1 MTCINAGVCNKRLFY
16 PIIGGIFNLIV
27 NIIIYLVPG
36 DEEIIKHPFILG
48 MNSGLGMSFSI
59 IPFIY
64 SITHSKLRRRERLTT
79 NKMKEDIKKR
89 NDPGIKREK
98 YIIIIL
104 CAFLD
109 FIQKTLIFFFS
120 KNMKNINNVWIFNII
135 FLNAFAL
142 MMKENQLYIHHY
154 ISGGI
159 MILCG
164 LGLNVFNLYDL
175 EVKQIPLI
183 FVAIFIEIIF
193 SLEIVLAKYG
203 MDYRFCSPSEMTFY
217 EGIFSLIINTIFLL
231 ISTYIPLKNNFLY
244 TKLLYTTKDN
254 NKGKKYL
261 DNIIIYYKNINF
273 VEIVYF
279 IVIMAGRLS
288 FNLFSYLTIKHFT
301 SSHVFLLLILGEF
314 SLYLI
319 DKSTLELII
328 TIIIYLIEL
337 LMALIFCEIIE
348 LDFLGLSDNTKR
360 NIKIRATTIN
370 LEDTESYDSEEI
382 WNGLELSSDSKS
394 SLNNSYLGV

>member
-1 MTCINAGVCNKRLFY
+1 MTFINAGVCNKRLFY

-120 KNMKNINNVWIFNII
+120 KNMENINNVWIFNII

-254 NKGKKYL
+254 SNGKKYL

-273 VEIVYF
+273 VEIIYF

>member
-1 MTCINAGVCNKRLFY
+1 MTFIHAGVCNKRLFY

-175 EVKQIPLI
+175 EIKQIPLI

-254 NKGKKYL
+254 NNGKKYL

-273 VEIVYF
+273 VEIIYF

>member
-1 MTCINAGVCNKRLFY
+1 
-16 PIIGGIFNLIV
+16 
-27 NIIIYLVPG
+27 
-36 DEEIIKHPFILG
+36 
-48 MNSGLGMSFSI
+48 
-59 IPFIY
+59 
-64 SITHSKLRRRERLTT
+64 
-79 NKMKEDIKKR
+79 
-89 NDPGIKREK
+89 
-98 YIIIIL
+98 
-104 CAFLD
+104 
-109 FIQKTLIFFFS
+109 
-120 KNMKNINNVWIFNII
+120 
-135 FLNAFAL
+135 
-142 MMKENQLYIHHY
+142 
-154 ISGGI
+154 
-159 MILCG
+159 
-164 LGLNVFNLYDL
+164 
-175 EVKQIPLI
+175 
-183 FVAIFIEIIF
+183 
-193 SLEIVLAKYG
+193 

-273 VEIVYF
+273 VEIIYF

>member
-1 MTCINAGVCNKRLFY
+1 
-16 PIIGGIFNLIV
+16 
-27 NIIIYLVPG
+27 
-36 DEEIIKHPFILG
+36 
-48 MNSGLGMSFSI
+48 
-59 IPFIY
+59 
-64 SITHSKLRRRERLTT
+64 
-79 NKMKEDIKKR
+79 MKEDIKKR

-254 NKGKKYL
+254 NNGKKYL

-273 VEIVYF
+273 VEIIYF